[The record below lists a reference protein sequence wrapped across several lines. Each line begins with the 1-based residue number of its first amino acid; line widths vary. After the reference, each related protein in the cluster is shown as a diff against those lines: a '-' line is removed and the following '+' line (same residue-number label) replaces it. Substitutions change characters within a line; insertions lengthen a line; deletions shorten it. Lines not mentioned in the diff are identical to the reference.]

1 MYKNKF
7 GRRAVGESADARIYV
22 FSFSF
27 FMPKISLSNP
37 LRAFGLLTK
46 TICIK
51 QSPLSCHGNA
61 QNNESRREH
70 RYKNRLGAAKS
81 NYKPNAECGEYNAPV
96 AASSVSATSHKK
108 HHHSF

>member
-7 GRRAVGESADARIYV
+7 GRHAVDESADARIYV

-27 FMPKISLSNP
+27 FMPKIILSNP

-51 QSPLSCHGNA
+51 QSSLSCHGDA
-61 QNNESRREH
+61 QNNECRREH
-70 RYKNRLGAAKS
+70 RDKNRLGAAKS
-81 NYKPNAECGEYNAPV
+81 NNKSNAECGEHNAPV
-96 AASSVSATSHKK
+96 TASSVSATSHKK